1 MIDHEKV
8 QAALSARI
16 DGEPSPLDEDIVDS
30 HLAVCAECQRFH
42 DEALVLSRRLR
53 FVEPEDGGM
62 TPPADLSEVIIAG
75 VEPEWRRAANAR
87 TVGLAIARVLLV
99 VAGVLWVVWGVQLLG
114 TAGGLTPVAVDGVVS
129 PDADPETASLLIDAA
144 AVRFSFALGLLTVAW
159 KPRLVSPLLVVF
171 GALWTF
177 LFGFL
182 MRDFVLDTV
191 GAGQVMGLALLLFT
205 LVSLAWAW
213 LSHHGYVSVR
223 ALLREL
229 GSGPV

>member
-16 DGEPSPLDEDIVDS
+16 DGEPSPLSDDIVDS
-30 HLAVCAECQRFH
+30 HLAVCEDCQRFH
-42 DEALVLSRRLR
+42 DEALALSRRLR
-53 FVEPEDGGM
+53 FIEPDDGGM

-75 VEPEWRRAANAR
+75 VEPEWRRAASAR
-87 TVGLAIARVLLV
+87 TVGLAVSRVLLV
-99 VAGVLWVVWGVQLLG
+99 IAGVLWVVWGIQLLG
-114 TAGGLTPVAVDGVVS
+114 SAGGLNPVIDGVS
-129 PDADPETASLLIDAA
+129 APGADPATASLLVDAA
-144 AVRFSFALGLLTVAW
+144 AVRFSFALGLFTVAW
-159 KPRLVSPLLVVF
+159 KPRLVSSLLVVL

-182 MRDFVLDTV
+182 VRDFVLDTV
-191 GAGQVMGLALLLFT
+191 ESGQVMGLLLLLLT
-205 LVSLAWAW
+205 LLSLALAW

-229 GSGPV
+229 GSGSV